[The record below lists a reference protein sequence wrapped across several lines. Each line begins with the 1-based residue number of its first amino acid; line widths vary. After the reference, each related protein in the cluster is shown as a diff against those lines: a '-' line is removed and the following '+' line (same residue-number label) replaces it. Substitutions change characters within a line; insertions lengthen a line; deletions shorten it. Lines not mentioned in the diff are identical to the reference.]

1 MKLEIDI
8 VVCKDNFRLDSK
20 IANIVIKFGDLSKLS
35 LSYTPVPILNFNK
48 FKRSPERIIREINKG
63 IHSIVFESSNTTT
76 GLSFWSGFGFD
87 SIETHHIFW
96 IDKEDLSK
104 LKLRKDQRAIVN
116 GELGRKKV
124 KYKVKK
130 TSREKSQMEYRK
142 RAYYGKCKK

>member
-20 IANIVIKFGDLSKLS
+20 IANIVIKLGNLSKLS

-63 IHSIVFESSNTTT
+63 IHSIVFESSNTITV
-76 GLSFWSGFGFD
+76 LSFWSGFD

-96 IDKEDLSK
+96 IDEEDLSK

-124 KYKVKK
+124 KYTVKK
-130 TSREKSQMEYRK
+130 PSREKSQMEYRK

>member
-63 IHSIVFESSNTTT
+63 IHSIVFESSILLFYHF
-76 GLSFWSGFGFD
+76 GL
-87 SIETHHIFW
+87 
-96 IDKEDLSK
+96 DLV
-104 LKLRKDQRAIVN
+104 A
-116 GELGRKKV
+116 
-124 KYKVKK
+124 
-130 TSREKSQMEYRK
+130 
-142 RAYYGKCKK
+142 